1 MKGDTQI
8 FTGII
13 DSNCTGTMNIS
24 DIGTNSFQYDEK
36 EYTIFWTDQTKTG
49 EKWVK
54 GKIFYNLEFF
64 ENKDLSR

>member
-13 DSNCTGTMNIS
+13 DSNCTGKMNIS
-24 DIGTNSFQYDEK
+24 DIGMNSFQYDEK
-36 EYTIFWTDQTKTG
+36 EYTILWKDQTKIG

-54 GKIFYNLEFF
+54 GKNFYNLKFF
-64 ENKDLSR
+64 EKKDLSR